1 MKEITDYSTTSYWLN
16 GKEIQANEEQQK
28 ILAQMIDIDC
38 NPPEDEDIHALWHS
52 APEYEKGMGV
62 YEYGEILEKW
72 AADKPQ
78 VKVFCFDDS
87 MFMSSIG
94 FIIPSSSKYEHMGL
108 NVILCP
114 QGGEMMEFFLYP
126 SDQNSLL
133 EALVSAMEENNKLPR
148 IDPNKPS
155 SLKKE
160 ELEKTLL
167 GLS

>member
-1 MKEITDYSTTSYWLN
+1 MKEITGYSETSYWIN
-16 GKEIQANEEQQK
+16 GEQILANEEQQE

-38 NPPEDEDIHALWHS
+38 EPPEDENLHALWHS
-52 APEYEKGMGV
+52 APKYENEGG
-62 YEYGEILEKW
+62 YEYSEKLCEW
-72 AADKPQ
+72 AKDKPQ
-78 VKVFCFDDS
+78 VKVFYFDDT
-87 MFMSSIG
+87 MFMSSVG

-114 QGGEMMEFFLYP
+114 QAGFPIDFFLYP
-126 SDQNSLL
+126 SHQNSLL

-155 SLKKE
+155 NLKKE

-167 GLS
+167 GLQ